1 MEGNPLV
8 LLAVLAILAVVVR
21 VLFRQNKQHLGSSQ
35 SPTSVELTRRL
46 EEVRYM
52 SGAQFEG
59 FVAEILRGLG
69 YRVTLLGGSGDQGV
83 DVIATRDSEKLAI
96 QCKNYAKPVGN
107 KPVQEVY
114 AGARHH
120 RCTAAL
126 VVAPEGFT
134 KGAVEL
140 ARSVGVSLRDAQDL
154 RGWIRQI
161 DAKGR
166 ANNARGDN
174 KKEVALASTKG
185 AVELA
190 RSVGVSLRDAQDLR
204 EWIRQLDLQGWIRQ
218 LDAKGRAKNAREDN
232 KKEVTLASER
242 SGTVDLDARST
253 RNTEGRMTESNMEKH
268 TLTVGSARMGETV
281 RFTAEVLGT
290 THVNGGAGGDLDVTF
305 YQLPDHTYRVL
316 METEDA
322 SML

>member
-1 MEGNPLV
+1 LDGNVV
-8 LLAVLAILAVVVR
+8 LLLLVVAIVVFLLYTR
-21 VLFRQNKQHLGSSQ
+21 NRPPKT
-35 SPTSVELTRRL
+35 PAAVELTRL
-46 EEVRYM
+46 LGIVPCM
-52 SGAQFEG
+52 SGAQFEV
-59 FVAEILRGLG
+59 FVAKIMRGLG
-69 YRVTLLGGSGDQGV
+69 YRATVLGGSGDQGV
-83 DVIATRDSEKLAI
+83 DVIATAGKERLAI

-166 ANNARGDN
+166 A
-174 KKEVALASTKG
+174 
-185 AVELA
+185 
-190 RSVGVSLRDAQDLR
+190 
-204 EWIRQLDLQGWIRQ
+204 
-218 LDAKGRAKNAREDN
+218 KNAREDN

-268 TLTVGSARMGETV
+268 TLTVGSARLGETV

-290 THVNGGAGGDLDVTF
+290 THVESEGGGLDLTF

-316 METEDA
+316 MESEGTN
-322 SML
+322 MLLPSNMSEALPIGEPAEYGSYTLEEIHAHDLYGPALEALMKVRAEGETRKNTVRDLD

>member
-1 MEGNPLV
+1 M
-8 LLAVLAILAVVVR
+8 
-21 VLFRQNKQHLGSSQ
+21 
-35 SPTSVELTRRL
+35 
-46 EEVRYM
+46 VRYM
-52 SGAQFEG
+52 SGPQFEG
-59 FVAEILRGLG
+59 FVAEIMRGLG
-69 YRVTLLGGSGDQGV
+69 YRATVLGGSGDQGV
-83 DVIATRDSEKLAI
+83 DVIATAGKERIAI

-120 RCTAAL
+120 RCTAAW

-134 KGAVEL
+134 KGAVDL
-140 ARSVGVSLRDAQDL
+140 ARSVGVSLHDAQAL

-161 DAKGR
+161 DAK
-166 ANNARGDN
+166 
-174 KKEVALASTKG
+174 E
-185 AVELA
+185 
-190 RSVGVSLRDAQDLR
+190 
-204 EWIRQLDLQGWIRQ
+204 
-218 LDAKGRAKNAREDN
+218 RAKNAREDN

-290 THVNGGAGGDLDVTF
+290 THVESEGGGLDLTF

-316 METEDA
+316 MTMESEGT
-322 SML
+322 SMLEPSNMSETLPIGEPAEYGSYTLEEIHAHDLYGPALEALMKARAEGETRKNTVRDLD

>member
-1 MEGNPLV
+1 LDGNVV
-8 LLAVLAILAVVVR
+8 LLLLIVAIVVFLLYTR
-21 VLFRQNKQHLGSSQ
+21 NRPPKT
-35 SPTSVELTRRL
+35 PAAVELTRL
-46 EEVRYM
+46 LGIVPCM
-52 SGAQFEG
+52 SGAQFEV
-59 FVAEILRGLG
+59 FVAKIMRGLG
-69 YRVTLLGGSGDQGV
+69 YRATVLGGSGDQGV
-83 DVIATRDSEKLAI
+83 DVIATAGKERLAI

-120 RCTAAL
+120 RCTAAW

-140 ARSVGVSLRDAQDL
+140 ARSVGVSLRDAQAL

-161 DAKGR
+161 DAK
-166 ANNARGDN
+166 
-174 KKEVALASTKG
+174 E
-185 AVELA
+185 
-190 RSVGVSLRDAQDLR
+190 
-204 EWIRQLDLQGWIRQ
+204 
-218 LDAKGRAKNAREDN
+218 RAKNAREDN

-268 TLTVGSARMGETV
+268 TLTVGSARLGETV

-290 THVNGGAGGDLDVTF
+290 THVESEGGLDLTF

-316 METEDA
+316 MESEGTN
-322 SML
+322 MLLPSNMSEALPIGEPAEYGSYTLEEIHAHDLYGPALEALMKVRAEGETRKNTVRDLD

>member
-1 MEGNPLV
+1 LDGNVV
-8 LLAVLAILAVVVR
+8 LLLLVVAIVVFLLYTR
-21 VLFRQNKQHLGSSQ
+21 NRPPKT
-35 SPTSVELTRRL
+35 PAAVELTRRL
-46 EEVRYM
+46 GTVRYM

-59 FVAEILRGLG
+59 FVAEIMRGLG
-69 YRVTLLGGSGDQGV
+69 YRATVLGGSGDQGV
-83 DVIATRDSEKLAI
+83 DVIATAGKERLAI

-120 RCTAAL
+120 RCTAAW

-140 ARSVGVSLRDAQDL
+140 ARSVGVSLRDAQAL

-161 DAKGR
+161 DAK
-166 ANNARGDN
+166 
-174 KKEVALASTKG
+174 E
-185 AVELA
+185 
-190 RSVGVSLRDAQDLR
+190 
-204 EWIRQLDLQGWIRQ
+204 
-218 LDAKGRAKNAREDN
+218 RAKNAREDN

-268 TLTVGSARMGETV
+268 TLTVGSARLGETV

-290 THVNGGAGGDLDVTF
+290 THVESEGGGLDLTF

-316 METEDA
+316 MESEGTN
-322 SML
+322 MLLPSNMSEALPIGEPAEYGSYTLEEIHAHDLYGPALEALMKVRAEGETRKNTVRDLD

>member
-1 MEGNPLV
+1 MDGNVV
-8 LLAVLAILAVVVR
+8 LLLLIVAIVVFLLYTR
-21 VLFRQNKQHLGSSQ
+21 NRPPKT
-35 SPTSVELTRRL
+35 PAAVELTRRL
-46 EEVRYM
+46 GTVRYM

-59 FVAEILRGLG
+59 FVAEIMRGLG
-69 YRVTLLGGSGDQGV
+69 YRATVLGGSGDQGV
-83 DVIATRDSEKLAI
+83 DVIATAGKERLAI

-120 RCTAAL
+120 RCTAAW

-140 ARSVGVSLRDAQDL
+140 ARSVGVSLRDAQAL

-161 DAKGR
+161 DAK
-166 ANNARGDN
+166 
-174 KKEVALASTKG
+174 E
-185 AVELA
+185 
-190 RSVGVSLRDAQDLR
+190 
-204 EWIRQLDLQGWIRQ
+204 
-218 LDAKGRAKNAREDN
+218 RAKNAREDN

-268 TLTVGSARMGETV
+268 TLTVGSARLGETV

-290 THVNGGAGGDLDVTF
+290 THVESEGGGLDLTF

-316 METEDA
+316 MEMESEGTN
-322 SML
+322 MLLPSNMSEALPIGEPAEYGSYTLEEIHAHDLYGPALEALMKVRAEGEARKNTVRDLD